1 MRKDETAL
9 EEKREEICRA
19 FQECGMQEKQAAEL
33 MKEMERRCLIEF
45 SAPVWK
51 EPPLEYIE
59 IKSGHTGHYHG
70 STYKMGN
77 IMFHVKESMLDALG
91 IGIDLGVSV
100 MSFYQSGWNAVSV
113 GTIILA
119 AISVAKLRKVQIEEE
134 AAFLIAALWEESVKE
149 RCSIKIADGLEIVN
163 KKKLFFGKQRMES
176 TEYNYYLDYLG
187 VLGCIA
193 INGGMIDLV
202 ERVNIKYGKMA

>member
-9 EEKREEICRA
+9 KEKRKEICRA
-19 FQECGMQEKQAAEL
+19 FQECGMQEKQAVEL

-45 SAPVWK
+45 SAPVLK

-59 IKSGHTGHYHG
+59 IKAGHTGHYHG

-77 IMFHVKESMLDALG
+77 IMFYIKESMLDALG
-91 IGIDLGVSV
+91 IGVNMGVSI

-119 AISVAKLRKVQIEEE
+119 AISVVKLRKVQIEEE

-149 RCSIKIADGLEIVN
+149 RRSIKIEDGFEIVN

-176 TEYNYYLDYLG
+176 AEYNSYLDYLDA
-187 VLGCIA
+187 LGCIV
-193 INGGMIDLV
+193 INGETIDLV
-202 ERVNIKYGKMA
+202 ERVNIKYGKTV